1 MKLVLDNVS
10 QINCTNNSN
19 CTFDHYEKPVVLSGV
34 ILTSI
39 GLLIG
44 LIIIFIKKL
53 HSTSIMNI
61 LFMVITL
68 IILIIGVGLLN
79 SRTQC
84 LAILLGA
91 KLTIQKRKLE
101 IILFS
106 MWCVFAV
113 IGIVLLFM
121 DVALT
126 KAGALSN
133 HIVLGVSWICW
144 CCTMLIVIVYTAYYL
159 CRSSEEEQSRVMY
172 IIFLWTY
179 EYIAL
184 VNSSQFCL
192 NTFIDCHPCN
202 KTMNNTSIGHY
213 E

>member
-1 MKLVLDNVS
+1 MSLVCRTHFFHLY
-10 QINCTNNSN
+10 
-19 CTFDHYEKPVVLSGV
+19 FR
-34 ILTSI
+34 SI

-79 SRTQC
+79 SRTQWYEIIISVTVDTLLAS